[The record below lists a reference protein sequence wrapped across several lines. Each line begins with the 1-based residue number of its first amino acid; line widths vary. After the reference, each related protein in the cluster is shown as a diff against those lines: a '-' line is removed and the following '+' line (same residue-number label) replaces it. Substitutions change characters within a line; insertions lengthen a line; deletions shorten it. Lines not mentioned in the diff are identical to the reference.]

1 MDSSIVT
8 NSNNEEKTEVPI
20 QKDLDVKKGKRNTE
34 NWKLFSYRMISNYI
48 NSNLRFQKYMQS
60 KSKYPI
66 IIYVPFET
74 KLCPVNIDSSS

>member
-48 NSNLRFQKYMQS
+48 NSIQFHFQ
-60 KSKYPI
+60 
-66 IIYVPFET
+66 
-74 KLCPVNIDSSS
+74 